1 VTPVH
6 FDAVALPTGTAGAG
20 ADQIVTDVHGWIS
33 APPMRALVAAFDGA
47 LPDDLPTA
55 ELLDWL
61 ADFSA
66 THWDFRGREAA
77 KRATSAATAVE
88 RDQVTGVEFKP
99 GTAELVLA
107 AAEALGQ
114 VTAVPPA
121 RTSYDHVVVLGGMA
135 AACLQRTE
143 YAARLVRD
151 GLETTTMAALGSFRL
166 LSTVDEKDKPAELT
180 VLGVPARYEFDA
192 METGIRRAF
201 GVEQPVQRRS
211 SEGAVDPRSWRV
223 HTYRYEPG
231 RRVDVL
237 AAPAGA
243 GAQRATTPDTYAFWA
258 ADVGVSAGDRVLVI
272 TTPLYVPFQHSDA
285 VRILRDRGCTVET
298 IGFAAAAL
306 DAAPG
311 YVVPTPDKYLQE
323 IRSGIRSMRDLVRAL
338 STNS

>member
-6 FDAVALPTGTAGAG
+6 FEAVALPTGTAGAG
-20 ADQIVTDVHGWIS
+20 AHQIIADVHGWIS

-47 LPDDLPTA
+47 VPDLPTGG
-55 ELLDWL
+55 LLDWL
-61 ADFSA
+61 AAFSA
-66 THWDFRGREAA
+66 AHWDFRRMEAE
-77 KRATSAATAVE
+77 KRAMPAATAVE
-88 RDQVTGVEFKP
+88 RDQVAGVEFKP
-99 GTAELVLA
+99 GTVELVLA

-121 RTSYDHVVVLGGMA
+121 HTSYDHVAILGGLA

-143 YAARLVRD
+143 YAAHLVRG
-151 GLETTTMAALGSFRL
+151 GLETTTMAALGSFRP
-166 LSTVDEKDKPAELT
+166 LSTVDENDRPAELT
-180 VLGVPARYEFDA
+180 VLGEPAGYEFDA
-192 METGIRRAF
+192 MEIGIRRAF

-211 SEGAVDPRSWRV
+211 SEGAVVPGSWRV

-243 GAQRATTPDTYAFWA
+243 GARRATTPDTYAFWA
-258 ADVGVSAGDRVLVI
+258 ADVGVGAGDRVLVV

-298 IGFAAAAL
+298 IGFAGDAL

-311 YVVPTPDKYLQE
+311 YVAPTPDKYLQE

-338 STNS
+338 DRT